1 MKLKYKDLIKALNA
15 IEDERRVPEEV
26 VLEALKEAMSKAYK
40 KDAELS
46 DISVETEINERRG
59 TIDIYQLYTVTNED
73 DIEDDELQMSLE
85 DAREINPDAQ
95 IGDTVR
101 REVEIST
108 MSRAAATLARNVIR
122 QKIREAE
129 KVSVYNEYIN
139 QLNEMVLGIVES
151 VKDKFVLVN
160 LGKTVA
166 MMPKSNQI
174 PNERLTEGQKLRVV
188 ITEVNKESKGPQV
201 LVSRSS
207 EMLVKRL
214 FEKEVPEIYQGVVEI
229 KAIARDAGERTKMA
243 VVSHNE
249 EIDPI
254 GACIGQRGGRV
265 QEIIEEL
272 HGEKIDIFL
281 WSEDITQLVKN
292 ALAPAAIEAVLPDD
306 EGKGL
311 LVIVNDDQ
319 LSLAIGRKGKN
330 ARLAVK
336 LCDKKIDIK
345 TRGEIEEM
353 GKDYDELIARAAEQ
367 HAEYEKELARKR
379 EERKL
384 AEAKADEEKRLIYGP
399 NIKDWPEMSPLAEN
413 ILLKVSSKIMDT
425 VTTTDELIPSGETS
439 SFRSNPLGLAEFTL
453 SRRDPEYVGRS
464 KKVDTLEKARVAG
477 KDILAEEPELVE
489 VFEKIKGI
497 AGQAEV
503 KPQETEIGSMVYAV
517 KPGDGSAREQAASC
531 QRVIGGLA
539 NICQEY
545 ATKRYRSNVMNW
557 GMIPFQMKEE
567 PEFEV
572 DDYIYIPGIRKMM
585 QEDKLEDVK
594 AYVIGKDG
602 VKEISLYTSPMTDEE
617 RKIVEAGSLI
627 NYNRNKR

>member
-59 TIDIYQLYTVTNED
+59 TIDIYQLYTVTNEE

-384 AEAKADEEKRLIYGP
+384 AEAKADEEKRQ
-399 NIKDWPEMSPLAEN
+399 AA
-413 ILLKVSSKIMDT
+413 VA
-425 VTTTDELIPSGETS
+425 ELIKN
-439 SFRSNPLGLAEFTL
+439 RSEEA
-453 SRRDPEYVGRS
+453 S
-464 KKVDTLEKARVAG
+464 
-477 KDILAEEPELVE
+477 EEPEDLMPEEMKEVVKDKIRTEMAFAEEDHDDSTETLAAEEVAAAPIEKVE
-489 VFEKIKGI
+489 
-497 AGQAEV
+497 EV
-503 KPQETEIGSMVYAV
+503 E
-517 KPGDGSAREQAASC
+517 EQV
-531 QRVIGGLA
+531 Q
-539 NICQEY
+539 
-545 ATKRYRSNVMNW
+545 
-557 GMIPFQMKEE
+557 EE
-567 PEFEV
+567 PEEMEETV
-572 DDYIYIPGIRKMM
+572 TEEKTAEEAKPKRKKAITF
-585 QEDKLEDVK
+585 QHLKNLQIHLNQNKKNQNVK
-594 AYVIGKDG
+594 SVRVMTKISKFVTKILQTNYVRI
-602 VKEISLYTSPMTDEE
+602 
-617 RKIVEAGSLI
+617 LI
-627 NYNRNKR
+627 HQM

>member
-46 DISVETEINERRG
+46 DISVETEINEKRG

-85 DAREINPDAQ
+85 DAREIDPDAQ

-292 ALAPAAIEAVLPDD
+292 ALAPAVVEAVLPDD

-384 AEAKADEEKRLIYGP
+384 AEAKADEEKR
-399 NIKDWPEMSPLAEN
+399 KAA
-413 ILLKVSSKIMDT
+413 VA
-425 VTTTDELIPSGETS
+425 ELIKNRGEEAS
-439 SFRSNPLGLAEFTL
+439 
-453 SRRDPEYVGRS
+453 
-464 KKVDTLEKARVAG
+464 
-477 KDILAEEPELVE
+477 EEPEDLMPEEMKEVVKDKIRTEMAFAEEDHDDSTETLAAEEVVAAPIEKVE
-489 VFEKIKGI
+489 
-497 AGQAEV
+497 EV
-503 KPQETEIGSMVYAV
+503 E
-517 KPGDGSAREQAASC
+517 EQV
-531 QRVIGGLA
+531 Q
-539 NICQEY
+539 
-545 ATKRYRSNVMNW
+545 
-557 GMIPFQMKEE
+557 EE
-567 PEFEV
+567 PEEMEETVTEKKTAEEAKPKRKKADLEAIAQKNDYVSAFEKFANTSKPKQEKPKRKKRKS
-572 DDYIYIPGIRKMM
+572 DDEDIKVRNKDLANQLRK
-585 QEDKLEDVK
+585 DLDTSNVK
-594 AYVIGKDG
+594 PVY
-602 VKEISLYTSPMTDEE
+602 TDEE
-617 RKIVEAGSLI
+617 LEEIERQEMLEEESQYDIDYDEYEDY
-627 NYNRNKR
+627 YNDEDNN

>member
-46 DISVETEINERRG
+46 DISVETEINEKRG

-85 DAREINPDAQ
+85 DAREIDPDAQ

-292 ALAPAAIEAVLPDD
+292 ALAPAVVEAVLPDD

-384 AEAKADEEKRLIYGP
+384 AEAKADEEKR
-399 NIKDWPEMSPLAEN
+399 KAA
-413 ILLKVSSKIMDT
+413 VA
-425 VTTTDELIPSGETS
+425 ELIKNRGEEASEEPEDLMPEEMKEVVKDKIRTEMAFAEEDHDDS
-439 SFRSNPLGLAEFTL
+439 TETLAAEEVKEA
-453 SRRDPEYVGRS
+453 PKEEV
-464 KKVDTLEKARVAG
+464 EE
-477 KDILAEEPELVE
+477 AEEPAQEMTEEMEETVTEEKTIEEAKPKRKKADLEAIAQKNDYVSA
-489 VFEKIKGI
+489 FEKFANTSKPKQEKPKRKKRKSDDEDIKVRNKDL
-497 AGQAEV
+497 ANQLRKDLDTSNV
-503 KPQETEIGSMVYAV
+503 KPVY
-517 KPGDGSAREQAASC
+517 
-531 QRVIGGLA
+531 
-539 NICQEY
+539 
-545 ATKRYRSNVMNW
+545 
-557 GMIPFQMKEE
+557 
-567 PEFEV
+567 
-572 DDYIYIPGIRKMM
+572 
-585 QEDKLEDVK
+585 
-594 AYVIGKDG
+594 
-602 VKEISLYTSPMTDEE
+602 TDEE
-617 RKIVEAGSLI
+617 LEEIERQEMLEEESQYDIDYDEYEDY
-627 NYNRNKR
+627 YNDEDNN

>member
-46 DISVETEINERRG
+46 DISVETEINEKRG

-85 DAREINPDAQ
+85 DAREIDPDAQ

-292 ALAPAAIEAVLPDD
+292 ALAPAVVEAVLPDD

-353 GKDYDELIARAAEQ
+353 GKDYDELIAKAAEQ

-384 AEAKADEEKRLIYGP
+384 AEAKADEEKR
-399 NIKDWPEMSPLAEN
+399 KAA
-413 ILLKVSSKIMDT
+413 VA
-425 VTTTDELIPSGETS
+425 ELIKNRGEEAS
-439 SFRSNPLGLAEFTL
+439 
-453 SRRDPEYVGRS
+453 
-464 KKVDTLEKARVAG
+464 
-477 KDILAEEPELVE
+477 EEPEDLMPEEMKEVVKDKIRTEMAFAEEDHDDSTETLAAEEVVAAPIEKVE
-489 VFEKIKGI
+489 
-497 AGQAEV
+497 EV
-503 KPQETEIGSMVYAV
+503 E
-517 KPGDGSAREQAASC
+517 EQV
-531 QRVIGGLA
+531 Q
-539 NICQEY
+539 
-545 ATKRYRSNVMNW
+545 
-557 GMIPFQMKEE
+557 EE
-567 PEFEV
+567 PEEMEETVTEEKTIEEAKPKRKKADLEAIAQKNDYVSAFEKFANTSKPKQEKPKRKKRKS
-572 DDYIYIPGIRKMM
+572 DDEDIKVRNKDLANQLRK
-585 QEDKLEDVK
+585 DLDTSNVK
-594 AYVIGKDG
+594 PVY
-602 VKEISLYTSPMTDEE
+602 TDEE
-617 RKIVEAGSLI
+617 LEEIERQEMLEEESQYDIDYDEYEDY
-627 NYNRNKR
+627 YNDEDNN

>member
-46 DISVETEINERRG
+46 DISVETEINEKRG

-85 DAREINPDAQ
+85 DAREIDPDAQ

-229 KAIARDAGERTKMA
+229 KTIARDAGERTKMA

-292 ALAPAAIEAVLPDD
+292 ALAPAVVEAVLPDD

-384 AEAKADEEKRLIYGP
+384 AEAKADEEKRQ
-399 NIKDWPEMSPLAEN
+399 AA
-413 ILLKVSSKIMDT
+413 VA
-425 VTTTDELIPSGETS
+425 ELIKNRGEEASEEPEDLMPEEMKEVVKDKIRTEMAFAEEDHDDS
-439 SFRSNPLGLAEFTL
+439 TETLAAEEVKEA
-453 SRRDPEYVGRS
+453 PKEEV
-464 KKVDTLEKARVAG
+464 EE
-477 KDILAEEPELVE
+477 AEEPAQEMTEEMEETVTEEKTVE
-489 VFEKIKGI
+489 EAKPKRKKADLEAIAQKNDYVSAFEKFANTSKPKQEKPKRKKRKSDDEDIKVRNKDL
-497 AGQAEV
+497 ANQLRKDLDTSNV
-503 KPQETEIGSMVYAV
+503 KPVY
-517 KPGDGSAREQAASC
+517 
-531 QRVIGGLA
+531 
-539 NICQEY
+539 
-545 ATKRYRSNVMNW
+545 
-557 GMIPFQMKEE
+557 
-567 PEFEV
+567 
-572 DDYIYIPGIRKMM
+572 
-585 QEDKLEDVK
+585 
-594 AYVIGKDG
+594 
-602 VKEISLYTSPMTDEE
+602 TDEE
-617 RKIVEAGSLI
+617 LEEIERQEMLEEESQYDIDYDEYEDY
-627 NYNRNKR
+627 YNDEDNN

>member
-59 TIDIYQLYTVTNED
+59 TIDIYQLYIVTNEE

-384 AEAKADEEKRLIYGP
+384 AEAKADEEKRQ
-399 NIKDWPEMSPLAEN
+399 AA
-413 ILLKVSSKIMDT
+413 VA
-425 VTTTDELIPSGETS
+425 ELIKNRSEEASEEPEDLMPEEMKEVVKDKIRTEMAFAEEDHDDSTET
-439 SFRSNPLGLAEFTL
+439 LAAEEVKEA
-453 SRRDPEYVGRS
+453 PKEEV
-464 KKVDTLEKARVAG
+464 EE
-477 KDILAEEPELVE
+477 AEEPAQEMTEEMEETVTEEKTAEEAKPKRKKADLEAIAQKNDYVSA
-489 VFEKIKGI
+489 FEKFANTSKPKQEKPKRKKRKSDDEDIKVRNKDL
-497 AGQAEV
+497 ANQLRKDLDTSNV
-503 KPQETEIGSMVYAV
+503 KPVY
-517 KPGDGSAREQAASC
+517 
-531 QRVIGGLA
+531 
-539 NICQEY
+539 
-545 ATKRYRSNVMNW
+545 
-557 GMIPFQMKEE
+557 
-567 PEFEV
+567 
-572 DDYIYIPGIRKMM
+572 
-585 QEDKLEDVK
+585 
-594 AYVIGKDG
+594 
-602 VKEISLYTSPMTDEE
+602 TDEE
-617 RKIVEAGSLI
+617 LEEIERQEMLEEESQYDIDYDEYEDY
-627 NYNRNKR
+627 YNDEDNN

>member
-59 TIDIYQLYTVTNED
+59 TIDIYQLYTVTNEE

-384 AEAKADEEKRLIYGP
+384 AEAKADEEKRQ
-399 NIKDWPEMSPLAEN
+399 AA
-413 ILLKVSSKIMDT
+413 VA
-425 VTTTDELIPSGETS
+425 ELIKN
-439 SFRSNPLGLAEFTL
+439 RSEEA
-453 SRRDPEYVGRS
+453 S
-464 KKVDTLEKARVAG
+464 
-477 KDILAEEPELVE
+477 EEPEDLMPEEMKEVVKDKIRTEMAFAEEDHDDSTETLAAEEVAAAPIEKVE
-489 VFEKIKGI
+489 
-497 AGQAEV
+497 EV
-503 KPQETEIGSMVYAV
+503 E
-517 KPGDGSAREQAASC
+517 EQV
-531 QRVIGGLA
+531 Q
-539 NICQEY
+539 
-545 ATKRYRSNVMNW
+545 
-557 GMIPFQMKEE
+557 EE
-567 PEFEV
+567 PEDMEETVTEEKTSEEAKPKRKKADLEAIAQKNDYVSAFEKFANTSKPKQEKPKRKKRKS
-572 DDYIYIPGIRKMM
+572 DDEDIKVRNKDLANQLRK
-585 QEDKLEDVK
+585 DLDTSNVK
-594 AYVIGKDG
+594 PVY
-602 VKEISLYTSPMTDEE
+602 TDEE
-617 RKIVEAGSLI
+617 LEEIERQEMLEEESQYDIDYDEYEDY
-627 NYNRNKR
+627 YNDEDNN